1 MARKKKAMVLE
12 LEAPVLE
19 TAPLLDA
26 VIENTPKVK
35 PKPEIPP
42 GYEVLPD
49 GVWYMRI
56 NKDYLGFKSK
66 KPVQLY
72 QEDHTAGMKGCNCPY
87 CKAVR
92 MNGDNVAGQP
102 FEDVKVFGEVE
113 VICNQQVGCGGGGTA
128 SVRLRSKAGSIVA
141 VKR

>member
-1 MARKKKAMVLE
+1 MARKKATAVLE

-26 VIENTPKVK
+26 VIENTPKQK
-35 PKPEIPP
+35 PKPDIPP

-56 NKDYLGFKSK
+56 NKSYLTGNSES
-66 KPVQLY
+66 PVQLY
-72 QEDHTAGMKGCNCPY
+72 QEDHTGFCKPGSCSY
-87 CKAVR
+87 CDARAV
-92 MNGDNVAGQP
+92 NGDNVQGQP
-102 FEDVKVFGEVE
+102 FEDVKVFGELE
-113 VICNQQVGCGGGGTA
+113 VVCNQSHGCGGFTA
-128 SVRLRSKAGSIVA
+128 SVRLRSKPGSIVA

>member
-1 MARKKKAMVLE
+1 MARKKKETVLE

-26 VIENTPKVK
+26 VIENTPKQK
-35 PKPEIPP
+35 PKPDIPP

-56 NKDYLGFKSK
+56 NKDYLTGKSK
-66 KPVQLY
+66 SPVQLY
-72 QEDHTAGMKGCNCPY
+72 QEGHTSCGCPY
-87 CKAVR
+87 CKGATA
-92 MNGDNVAGQP
+92 NGDRDAQKLAS
-102 FEDVKVFGEVE
+102 FQDVKVFGELHV
-113 VICNQQVGCGGGGTA
+113 VCQQIQGCGGLNA
-128 SVRLRSKAGSIVA
+128 SVRLRSDAGSIVA

>member
-1 MARKKKAMVLE
+1 MARKKRETVLE

-19 TAPLLDA
+19 ASPLLDQ
-26 VIENTPKVK
+26 VIENTPNAK

-56 NKDYLGFKSK
+56 NKGYLTGGSTS
-66 KPVQLY
+66 PVQLY
-72 QEDHTAGMKGCNCPY
+72 QEGHGLCGCPY
-87 CKAVR
+87 CKAATV
-92 MNGDNVAGQP
+92 NGDFGAQALAD
-102 FEDVKVFGEVE
+102 FRDVKVFGELE
-113 VICNQQVGCGGGGTA
+113 VVCNQSRGCGGFTA